1 MAQPCHL
8 VATWALVADG
18 VASPKLPHHFAFQA
32 HSGASLRDRLQC
44 VSHKVGSPSRLHRRC
59 TRMRGSSGDDET
71 SVTCFHANGRAS
83 RAQSQACLSYAETKP
98 ALALANT
105 LRDPSEM
112 DVAVCGGKKGGRKEG
127 RKIFRPHSHP
137 KPKENHKKRD
147 ALLGSTSFHVL
158 SLITMS
164 SEIIRRVSRLSS
176 LFYCYC
182 HRRRR
187 HHHRRSSGLSSQRMH
202 SAPTGNRAGRKLRS
216 M

>member
-112 DVAVCGGKKGGRKEG
+112 DVAVCVEEIRAGEPRPYGAFEIQCSPLLG
-127 RKIFRPHSHP
+127 RKIFRPYPNAATKQPSFLA
-137 KPKENHKKRD
+137 NHRP
-147 ALLGSTSFHVL
+147 
-158 SLITMS
+158 
-164 SEIIRRVSRLSS
+164 RL
-176 LFYCYC
+176 
-182 HRRRR
+182 
-187 HHHRRSSGLSSQRMH
+187 
-202 SAPTGNRAGRKLRS
+202 
-216 M
+216 